1 MASSPSTNT
10 SKKTKKKIKT
20 LPQYKVLLHNDNEVA
35 FETAITAVS
44 TIMHFPADK
53 AEIHVKEA
61 HENGLSLVCITHKER
76 AELYIEQF
84 MTYRLKATME
94 PA

>member
-1 MASSPSTNT
+1 MSSSPSTNT
-10 SKKTKKKIKT
+10 TKRTKKKIKT
-20 LPQYKVLLHNDNEVA
+20 LPQYKVILHNDENVS
-35 FETAITAVS
+35 FETAVNAVS
-44 TIMHFPADK
+44 SIMHIPTDK
-53 AEIHVKEA
+53 AEPYVKEA
-61 HENGLSLVCITHKER
+61 HEKGLAIICITHKER